1 MFIELVSQE
10 SVFTFPELVLATD
23 LREKINKQDSETL
36 CESFH
41 ASILL
46 IKYRHEKKLRKL
58 CEVANVAGTNEFHVK
73 HMFLDSQDCLHHV
86 RSRK

>member
-1 MFIELVSQE
+1 MYLLFLK
-10 SVFTFPELVLATD
+10 LVLATD
-23 LREKINKQDSETL
+23 LREKINNQDSETL

-46 IKYRHEKKLRKL
+46 MKYRHENCLLKRMKKLRKL
-58 CEVANVAGTNEFHVK
+58 CEVASVAGTNEFHVK
-73 HMFLDSQDCLHHV
+73 HMFSDSQDCLQHV